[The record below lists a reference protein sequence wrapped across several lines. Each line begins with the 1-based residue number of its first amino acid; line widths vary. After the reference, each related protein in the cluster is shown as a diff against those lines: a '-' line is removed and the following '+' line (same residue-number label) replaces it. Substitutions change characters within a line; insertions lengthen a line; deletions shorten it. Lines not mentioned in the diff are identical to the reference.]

1 MAEWSSDV
9 AAACAGRSTP
19 PTLHIWG
26 IPYYYAL
33 FPWKQTLKLT
43 TWTTELDITG
53 VPGSVAIVVESKE
66 TVPWQRASS
75 VPAVG
80 PKVSRMFPPIIL
92 SRCVLKNIV
101 SVAIPE
107 AFNLE
112 YIPVHASHETV
123 RQVWV
128 HWSNLCLW
136 RERFVSFSQIHWWC
150 SIIFSYVCCSSTIY
164 GCSLTSPELK
174 YWDEL
179 FQPLMFKR

>member
-1 MAEWSSDV
+1 MRNGARMSRQHLQGNRLRPLYIFGE
-9 AAACAGRSTP
+9 
-19 PTLHIWG
+19 

-43 TWTTELDITG
+43 TTELDITG
-53 VPGSVAIVVESKE
+53 VPGSGAIVVESKE

-92 SRCVLKNIV
+92 SRCVSKNIV

-112 YIPVHASHETV
+112 YIPVPHM
-123 RQVWV
+123 RRWDRYG
-128 HWSNLCLW
+128 LID
-136 RERFVSFSQIHWWC
+136 QIYAC
-150 SIIFSYVCCSSTIY
+150 GESDLSRLARSIDTAA
-164 GCSLTSPELK
+164 
-174 YWDEL
+174 
-179 FQPLMFKR
+179 